1 MTKIQLRRDTLAN
14 FTSVNPVLAEGEMA
28 YETDTKKFKIGDG
41 TTAYTNLD
49 YQAHIVYLTRAEY
62 DALETKDATTLYI
75 ITDEEGGGGSGS
87 GTTITKGDTTYTTL
101 ALGDNLVVTD
111 GVVNVN
117 LDEIGSEM
125 SNLSSRVTAIE
136 NAGYI
141 TVNEVPLKSVS
152 QPLRVNNS
160 TGDVTLGYDDN
171 FELDSSNQ
179 LSLNS
184 TKFSKL
190 SSPLLD
196 VPVNNCVLAMPT
208 VPTFDGTNVTVYA
221 GTKIA
226 IPNGRESGSKIP
238 KVNIVTLSAN
248 VTINQST
255 YNGSVTL
262 MLKSDGTIDQTAY
275 PYNIVDDI
283 DKVTPTAYN
292 WYYCRYSNR
301 HYLASSTGTLTP
313 YQRFKIGEYNL
324 AEGATKKY
332 FKVRFPIGFPPDNE
346 FIDVTPVS

>member
-1 MTKIQLRRDTLAN
+1 MTRIQLRRDTLAN
-14 FTSVNPVLAEGEMA
+14 FTSVNPALAEGEMA

-41 TTAYTNLD
+41 TTAYASLD
-49 YQAHIVYLTRAEY
+49 YQAHVAYLTRAEY

-75 ITDEEGGGGSGS
+75 ITDEEGGGGSGG

-117 LDEIGSEM
+117 LDELGNEVNS
-125 SNLSSRVTAIE
+125 LSTRVTTIE
-136 NAGYI
+136 DMPI
-141 TVNEVPLKSVS
+141 
-152 QPLRVNNS
+152 
-160 TGDVTLGYDDN
+160 
-171 FELDSSNQ
+171 
-179 LSLNS
+179 
-184 TKFSKL
+184 
-190 SSPLLD
+190 LD

-208 VPTFDGTNVTVYA
+208 VPTFDGTNVKVYA
-221 GTKIA
+221 GTKVA
-226 IPNGRESGSKIP
+226 IPNGRESGSNIP
-238 KVNIVTLSAN
+238 KANIITLTNDA
-248 VTINQST
+248 TMNQST
-255 YNGSVTL
+255 YNGNITL

-283 DKVTPTAYN
+283 NKVTPTPYN

-313 YQRFKIGEYNL
+313 YQRFKIGEYNQ
-324 AEGATKKY
+324 AEAATEKY

-346 FIDVTPVS
+346 FIDVTPAS